1 MAAKFWVGGTGTW
14 NATDTTHWA
23 ASSNG
28 AGGDP
33 VPVAADD
40 VTFDGSSGGGTVTVQ
55 TSVNVLSIT
64 MGAFTG
70 TLDFT
75 NFPSPT
81 MGTFSGTGTGT
92 RTLKMGN
99 GTWKLTGTG
108 TVWTTATTT
117 NLTLLGGNATLNPTD
132 QSATGK
138 TLTGGGTVYKALF
151 YQGVLASLTLTNM
164 NFTDGAT
171 QIPLPYGEIKT
182 EQDYLNTKNGSVGLT
197 KQQCLQRLFGAAGSL
212 ASNPMTAQD
221 AATNYAGA
229 GAAGKTIGGALKHKV
244 GAAASGVD
252 IYGQEA
258 ARRL

>member
-40 VTFDGSSGGGTVTVQ
+40 VTFDASSGGGTVTVQ
-55 TSVNVLSIT
+55 ITVNVLSLT

-81 MGTFSGTGTGT
+81 LGSFSGTGTGT
-92 RTLKMGN
+92 RTLKMGS
-99 GTWKLTGTG
+99 GTWILTGTG
-108 TVWTTATTT
+108 TIWTTATTT
-117 NLTLLGGNATLNPTD
+117 NLTLLGSGATLNPTN

-138 TLTGGGTVYKALF
+138 TLTGGGMIFKALF

-171 QIPLPYGEIKT
+171 TIPLPYGEIKT
-182 EQDYLNTKNGSVGLT
+182 RQDYLNTKLGSVGLT
-197 KQQCLQRLFGAAGSL
+197 IQQTLQRLFGAAGSDPT
-212 ASNPMTAQD
+212 NPMTTQD

-229 GAAGKTIGGALKHKV
+229 GAAGKTIAGALKHKV
-244 GAAASGVD
+244 GASASGVD
-252 IYGQEA
+252 IDGQEA